1 MARIQFDIKYRSQIE
16 SGEYIVKTRSGN
28 PVRIICWD
36 RDSSTPICA
45 LITRDSGPEDYVWT
59 NKEGRNMKIETDDD
73 LFIITPDPD
82 LSEFEKACAQL
93 YEEGRADGESG
104 EKLDNGALKESIAEI
119 LRLARK
125 EIEIETPETKENIIR
140 KIREQVEKWM
150 PEKDGKENTHG
161 KRTAFNSVLNLL
173 KEIENE

>member
-1 MARIQFDIKYRSQIE
+1 MARIQFDIKYRPQIE

-28 PVRIICWD
+28 PARIICWD
-36 RDSSTPICA
+36 RDSCTPICA
-45 LITRDSGPEDYVWT
+45 LITRDSGPEDYIWT

-82 LSEFEKACAQL
+82 LSEFEKACVQL
-93 YEEGRADGESG
+93 YEEGRADGMSG
-104 EKLDNGALKESIAEI
+104 EKLDNAAIKESIAEI

-125 EIEIETPETKENIIR
+125 ELKENIIR
-140 KIREQVEKWM
+140 KIREQVKKWM
-150 PEKDGKENTHG
+150 PENNGEENTHG
-161 KRTAFNSVLNLL
+161 ERTAFNSVLNLL

>member
-1 MARIQFDIKYRSQIE
+1 MKLKKSMARIQFNIKYRSQIE
-16 SGEYIVKTRSGN
+16 SGEYTVKTRSGN
-28 PVRIICWD
+28 PARIICWD

-45 LITRDSGPEDYVWT
+45 LITRDSGPEDYVWAD
-59 NKEGRNMKIETDDD
+59 KEGRNMKSGYYDD

-82 LSEFEKACAQL
+82 SSEFEKACVQL
-93 YEEGRADGESG
+93 YEEGCADGVSG
-104 EKLDNGALKESIAEI
+104 EKLDNVALKESITEI

-125 EIEIETPETKENIIR
+125 NIIG

-150 PEKDGKENTHG
+150 PENNGEENTHG

>member
-82 LSEFEKACAQL
+82 LSEFEKACSQL
-93 YEEGRADGESG
+93 YEEGRADGMSG
-104 EKLDNGALKESIAEI
+104 EKPDNGALKESIAEI

-125 EIEIETPETKENIIR
+125 ELKEEDIIR

>member
-1 MARIQFDIKYRSQIE
+1 MAKIQFNIKYRPQIE

-45 LITRDSGPEDYVWT
+45 LITRDNGPEDYIWT

-82 LSEFEKACAQL
+82 INEFEKACIQL
-93 YEEGRADGESG
+93 YEEGRADGVSG
-104 EKLDNGALKESIAEI
+104 EKLDDAALKESIAEI

-125 EIEIETPETKENIIR
+125 ELKENIIR
-140 KIREQVEKWM
+140 KIREQVKKWM
-150 PEKDGKENTHG
+150 PENNGEENTHG
-161 KRTAFNSVLNLL
+161 ERTAFNSVLNLL

>member
-1 MARIQFDIKYRSQIE
+1 MGRIQFNIKYRPQIE
-16 SGEYIVKTRSGN
+16 SGEYTVKTRSGN

-36 RDSSTPICA
+36 RNSCTPICA

-59 NKEGRNMKIETDDD
+59 DKEGRNTKSGYYDD

-93 YEEGRADGESG
+93 YEEGCADGVSG
-104 EKLDNGALKESIAEI
+104 EKLDNAALKESIAEI

-125 EIEIETPETKENIIR
+125 ELKENIIR
-140 KIREQVEKWM
+140 KIREQVKRWM
-150 PEKDGKENTHG
+150 PENNGEENTHG
-161 KRTAFNSVLNLL
+161 ERTAFNSVLNLL